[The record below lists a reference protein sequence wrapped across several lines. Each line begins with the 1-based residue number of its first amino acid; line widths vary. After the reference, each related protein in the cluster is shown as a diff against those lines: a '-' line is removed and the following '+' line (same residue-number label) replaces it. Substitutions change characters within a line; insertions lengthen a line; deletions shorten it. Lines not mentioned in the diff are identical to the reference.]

1 VETPELW
8 TLMAATFAG
17 TFIWR
22 ALGPAIAAHINPDSA
37 VFQWVSCVAYAMLA
51 GLIAR
56 ILILPIGILAESPT
70 LDRVIAMLAGFTLFF
85 TFRRHVF
92 AGAMG
97 AFGVFL
103 ALSVARDAG
112 VF

>member
-1 VETPELW
+1 
-8 TLMAATFAG
+8 MAATFAG

-22 ALGPAIAAHINPDSA
+22 ALGAAIAAHINPDSA
-37 VFQWVSCVAYAMLA
+37 IFQWVSCVAYAMLA

-56 ILILPIGILAESPT
+56 ILILPIGILAETPT
-70 LDRVIAMLAGFTLFF
+70 LDRVIAMAAGFALFF
-85 TFRRHVF
+85 AFRRHVF
-92 AGAMG
+92 AGAMS

-112 VF
+112 LF